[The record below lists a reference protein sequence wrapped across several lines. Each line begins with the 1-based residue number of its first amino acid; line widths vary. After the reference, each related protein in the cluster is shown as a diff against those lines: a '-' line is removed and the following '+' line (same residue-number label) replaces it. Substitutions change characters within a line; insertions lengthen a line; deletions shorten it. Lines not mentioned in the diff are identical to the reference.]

1 MQRRYLLA
9 TVLKSIAIGIFVGRS
24 TAAQDDLD
32 PVRLMPD
39 THKVIFE
46 NYFVRVVEGRV
57 PAGGRE
63 IKHRHPHNVMVF
75 LADFDAE
82 IKTFPDGKWTPTHRT
97 FGTATWNEASVHE
110 VKIGANAPSHTIR
123 VELKSVEA
131 LCGPG
136 A

>member
-1 MQRRYLLA
+1 MKRRQLLV
-9 TVLKSIAIGIFVGRS
+9 TILKSIALGIVAGRS
-24 TAAQDDLD
+24 SAAQDDLD
-32 PVRLMPD
+32 PVMLMPD
-39 THKVIFE
+39 THKVVFE
-46 NYFVRVVEGRV
+46 NSFVRVVEGKV

-82 IKTFPDGKWTPTHRT
+82 IRTFPDGKWTPTHRT

-123 VELKSVEA
+123 VELK
-131 LCGPG
+131 C
-136 A
+136 